1 MKKKIDSLGRLV
13 IPEPLRAELGI
24 EPEQDVEI
32 EKIGNKIV
40 ITNPKGIRSKSEIEK
55 MLHDAKT
62 LEPDEYNKGF
72 IDALKMVLNK
82 DKD

>member
-13 IPEPLRAELGI
+13 IPEPYRTELGI
-24 EPEQDVEI
+24 ELEQNVEI

-40 ITNPKGIRSKSEIEK
+40 ISNPKGIRSKDEIEK
-55 MLHDAKT
+55 MLHDAKN
-62 LEPDEYNKGF
+62 LNQDEYNKGF

-82 DKD
+82 D